1 MKEWPLILFTLATQL
16 ACGLTLAAT
25 VFESKARPADAVLM
39 RPLALAIF
47 PAAALGILLSIAH
60 LGHPLMAW
68 RSVVNLGQSRLSLE
82 VILTA
87 VFALLAL
94 AYSGFWWMGRTE
106 GRLVLGAASSVAG
119 IAAVMAGAALYTVPT
134 QPAWN
139 SGWVP
144 ASFLGTAVLLGGL
157 APAALISWRGNTG
170 LLRLF
175 LGATL
180 AGSLLLLIAALWM
193 VANLSRRGYDAFT
206 AARLAGL
213 LQMLTSRNSLWLG
226 CYLAL
231 VSVLPAAV
239 AVRLWPE
246 EGAEITPFAGAMLAA
261 VMLGTAIG
269 RAMMYWLGTW
279 YEPF

>member
-1 MKEWPLILFTLATQL
+1 MKEWPLILFTLATQF

-47 PAAALGILLSIAH
+47 PAAALGILISIAH

-261 VMLGTAIG
+261 VVLGTAIG

>member
-47 PAAALGILLSIAH
+47 PEAALGILLSIAH

-87 VFALLAL
+87 VVALLAL

-246 EGAEITPFAGAMLAA
+246 VGAEITPFAGAMLAA